1 MNFLT
6 IRKRMIN
13 NGDAEVFETWLNDDD
28 GCVVHKN
35 LSYDEMVMVMKDQ
48 LLKMVELNIIGRQQA
63 DSIGRDWLL
72 YDEIVERMIYS

>member
-1 MNFLT
+1 
-6 IRKRMIN
+6 MIN